1 MKIIKKFHSW
11 RINKKQKEVN
21 QLLESEGFTDAVL
34 EKQAKINQLRHK
46 HGIVDESK
54 IIHDKYVQ

>member
-11 RINKKQKEVN
+11 RINKQQQKVN
-21 QLLESEGFTDAVL
+21 QLLEREGFTDEVL

-54 IIHDKYVQ
+54 IIYDKYVQ